1 YGDLLWLNP
10 RGDYSNFA
18 VQNMRLRYNI
28 FDTVSTSTNPLIVL
42 DQDAGTIIGCP
53 AGSPCPLVKNAVWMA
68 ERGGGTACVLWDPS
82 DIPAATF
89 TCQEF
94 GASFNSNGNS
104 GNFRADPHFVD
115 RSTPG
120 VAANLRL
127 TAASAGYLDAGGAF
141 CHTTSAGNGTTIP
154 VT

>member
-1 YGDLLWLNP
+1 
-10 RGDYSNFA
+10 
-18 VQNMRLRYNI
+18 
-28 FDTVSTSTNPLIVL
+28 
-42 DQDAGTIIGCP
+42 
-53 AGSPCPLVKNAVWMA
+53 
-68 ERGGGTACVLWDPS
+68 
-82 DIPAATF
+82 
-89 TCQEF
+89 F

-154 VT
+154 VTCDGVSADPRHYFPDPGNFYALANDDCKGKGTRALDAVDSGCYDVQIEGACGVRQVASLSATSISVSGAACAWNAGAMVHVPWSGTAPDIGA